1 MLLCKYHTIM
11 QVLYQKITNT
21 LHAKNLNKINTLVII
36 FNCKREISR
45 NDPKY
50 TNYIFQDYQ
59 RI

>member
-1 MLLCKYHTIM
+1 MFLCKYHANM

-21 LHAKNLNKINTLVII
+21 LHDKNLNKINSLVII

-50 TNYIFQDYQ
+50 TDSIF
-59 RI
+59 